1 MKQKTWRGDEAEGG
15 SRTSE
20 AVHTYPDILKTEIFF
35 VRFQKK
41 YALTRSVFEKLSPVH
56 KKTTE
61 IRSPAKNVKSRKKNC
76 T

>member
-1 MKQKTWRGDEAEGG
+1 MKLKMEVEHQKLSTR
-15 SRTSE
+15 
-20 AVHTYPDILKTEIFF
+20 IQIF

-61 IRSPAKNVKSRKKNC
+61 IRSPAKNVKSRKKLYVID
-76 T
+76 